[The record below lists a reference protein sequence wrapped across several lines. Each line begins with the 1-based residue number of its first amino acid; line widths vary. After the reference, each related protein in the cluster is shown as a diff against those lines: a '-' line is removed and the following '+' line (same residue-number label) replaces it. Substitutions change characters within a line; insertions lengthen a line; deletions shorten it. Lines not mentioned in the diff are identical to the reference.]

1 MRANKTHLWAGKGPV
16 TLPDSPGKPEQK
28 VGRGPMVEPLQWP
41 AWGPGLSRLLRPS
54 QPPRHRTP
62 RGETL
67 KCCPD
72 PNGHMSHSQVSSHS
86 LGPWAQ
92 DVSRLWGSQA
102 WDKSAPIVPGSW
114 RSSVYSCRRNLF
126 SMTSSVALPPW
137 AKSVKWAQ

>member
-28 VGRGPMVEPLQWP
+28 AGWGPMVEPLQWP

-72 PNGHMSHSQVSSHS
+72 PNGPHVTQPGKQPFSGS
-86 LGPWAQ
+86 LGSGC
-92 DVSRLWGSQA
+92 VQA
-102 WDKSAPIVPGSW
+102 LG
-114 RSSVYSCRRNLF
+114 L
-126 SMTSSVALPPW
+126 TGLG
-137 AKSVKWAQ
+137 